1 VDALQLV
8 DGSRRSSVKHR
19 VAVVEPG
26 QDETA
31 GDRLRQVGCEQTPC
45 VTDGIARA
53 RCAYQQGEYATAAAA
68 AAMDNSVDG
77 PTAQD
82 VARHHG
88 RWNTGS
94 AVLALYTHDWKFSV
108 PLKHFLCR
116 PHSQRVPGNSVA
128 LAGRSL

>member
-45 VTDGIARA
+45 VTDGMHAQGVRNSKVNTQQQQQQQQQQWTTQLMAQLPKMWPGTTDAGTLARLSWHST
-53 RCAYQQGEYATAAAA
+53 RT
-68 AAMDNSVDG
+68 
-77 PTAQD
+77 
-82 VARHHG
+82 
-88 RWNTGS
+88 TGNFQ
-94 AVLALYTHDWKFSV
+94 YH
-108 PLKHFLCR
+108 
-116 PHSQRVPGNSVA
+116 
-128 LAGRSL
+128 